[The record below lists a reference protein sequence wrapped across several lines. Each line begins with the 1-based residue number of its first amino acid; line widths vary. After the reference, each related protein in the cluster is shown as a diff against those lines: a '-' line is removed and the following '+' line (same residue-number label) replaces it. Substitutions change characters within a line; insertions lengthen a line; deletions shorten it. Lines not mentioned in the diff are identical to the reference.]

1 MEVKEAQKA
10 EIGIKKSNRE
20 AVVKMLR
27 HLLADEFLLYTKTRN
42 AHWNV
47 EGIDFHTKHV
57 FFEEEYGKLEK
68 FIDEVAERIRMLGFY
83 SPGTLK
89 EFLELSHLEENNP
102 DQTDSASFMTVL
114 LKDHD
119 KVIKFIRE
127 SIGENAE
134 AHNDEGTADFI
145 TGILQAHEQ
154 MAWMLRASLKQFD
167 S

>member
-1 MEVKEAQKA
+1 METTQAA
-10 EIGIKKSNRE
+10 IGIKKSNRKE
-20 AVVKMLR
+20 VVKMLKQ
-27 HLLADEFLLYTKTRN
+27 LLGDEYLMYTKYRN

-47 EGIDFHTKHV
+47 EGIDFHSKHV

-68 FIDEVAERIRMLGFY
+68 TIDEVAERIRMLGFY

-89 EFLELSHLEENNP
+89 DFLELSQLNENGPEQN
-102 DQTDSASFMTVL
+102 DSASFMEVL
-114 LKDHD
+114 LDDHQS
-119 KVIKFIRE
+119 IIQFIRK

-145 TGILQAHEQ
+145 TAVMQMHEQ
-154 MAWMLRASLKQFD
+154 MAWILRSSLKTF

>member
-1 MEVKEAQKA
+1 MKTKEAENAQ
-10 EIGIKKSNRE
+10 IGIKKSNRE
-20 AVVKMLR
+20 AVVDMLQQ
-27 HLLADEFLLYTKTRN
+27 LLADEFLLYTKTRN

-57 FFEEEYGKLEK
+57 FFEEQYGKLET
-68 FIDEVAERIRMLGFY
+68 ILDEVAERIRMLGFY

-89 EFLELSHLEENNP
+89 EFLKLSQLGEDAP
-102 DQTDSASFMTVL
+102 KQTDSASFMAIL
-114 LKDHD
+114 LADHQS
-119 KVIKFIRE
+119 IAKFIRK
-127 SIGENAE
+127 SIGNNAE

-145 TGILQAHEQ
+145 TGILQTHEQ

>member
-1 MEVKEAQKA
+1 MEVKEAEKT

-27 HLLADEFLLYTKTRN
+27 KLLADEFLLYTKTRN

-57 FFEEEYGKLEK
+57 FFEEEYGKLET

-89 EFLELSHLEENNP
+89 EFLELSNLEENNP

-119 KVIKFIRE
+119 KVIKFIRK
-127 SIGENAE
+127 SIGDNAE

-167 S
+167 

>member
-1 MEVKEAQKA
+1 
-10 EIGIKKSNRE
+10 
-20 AVVKMLR
+20 MLKQ
-27 HLLADEFLLYTKTRN
+27 LLGDEYLMYTKYRN

-47 EGIDFHTKHV
+47 EGIDFHSKHV

-68 FIDEVAERIRMLGFY
+68 TIDEVAERIRMLGFY

-89 EFLELSHLEENNP
+89 DFLELSQLNENGPEQN
-102 DQTDSASFMTVL
+102 DSASFMEVL
-114 LKDHD
+114 LDDHQS
-119 KVIKFIRE
+119 IIQFIRK

-145 TGILQAHEQ
+145 TAVMQMHEQ
-154 MAWMLRASLKQFD
+154 MAWILRSSLKTF